1 VVNFIIFALYK
12 IFKRLEK
19 MGKGDLRTKK
29 GKMKNKSFGKL
40 RSKRAL
46 SAKNRIHTKVA
57 AAVAA

>member
-1 VVNFIIFALYK
+1 
-12 IFKRLEK
+12 